1 MACMWLAILVM
12 AWHGMAHFEVTLIRG
27 FGTFQGN
34 PGRGGIVGYG
44 AQGELLKIGIVRKLD
59 MIGYFE
65 VCVRG
70 GRDVLCTSITLI
82 HPT

>member
-1 MACMWLAILVM
+1 VLCGRLFLS
-12 AWHGMAHFEVTLIRG
+12 WHGMAHFEVTLIRG
-27 FGTFQGN
+27 FGTLQGK
-34 PGRGGIVGYG
+34 PGEGGGIVGYG

-65 VCVRG
+65 GCVRRG